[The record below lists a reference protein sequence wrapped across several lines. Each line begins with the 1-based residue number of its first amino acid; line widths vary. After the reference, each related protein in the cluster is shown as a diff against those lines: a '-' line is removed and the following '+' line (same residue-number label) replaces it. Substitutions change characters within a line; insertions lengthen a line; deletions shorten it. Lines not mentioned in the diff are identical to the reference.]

1 MFERKKP
8 SGKLLSLPIDQ
19 IHPSPFQARKSFD
32 EQELTA
38 LAQSIRENGL
48 LQPVTVRRAAEG
60 YELVAGERRLRAC
73 QLAKMTTISA
83 ILCSYADDRTAAL
96 GLLENIQRADLN
108 PFEQAQGLRDVM
120 VLWDCTQA
128 EAAKRLGM
136 AQPTFANKL
145 RLLQLTA
152 DQRQFVLDNNLTE
165 RHARAV
171 LRLPENRRSEAL
183 ITIAKRRLNARQTD
197 SYIEQLLN
205 SPPKAGHRISM
216 VRDVRIFV
224 NTIDH
229 AIRLM
234 TDNGVP
240 ATAHREEK
248 DGYIEYTVR
257 IPTTAVNLSSCV
269 AALGKK
275 VLIVDLDP
283 QGNTTT
289 GYGIP
294 KRSVEAGTYEV
305 LIGRATAAQAIRH
318 TEYRTDVIGSNTRLA
333 GASLEMIDL
342 PGREGRLRKALAE
355 VQKDYDFI
363 FIDCPPSLDLLTL
376 NGLSACD
383 SVLIPVQCEYYA
395 LEGLSELISTLK
407 TIRKKYNPYLDIE
420 GVVFTMFSLRY
431 NLTVQVVEQVQK
443 YFGSKVYKTTIPRSI
458 RISEAPSY
466 GQPINFYEPKG
477 KGSEAYM
484 DLAIEFVK
492 HNRPQEPKKSRAKA
506 APAAEPAKN
515 ALED

>member
-1 MFERKKP
+1 M
-8 SGKLLSLPIDQ
+8 
-19 IHPSPFQARKSFD
+19 
-32 EQELTA
+32 TA
-38 LAQSIRENGL
+38 NVPHG
-48 LQPVTVRRAAEG
+48 
-60 YELVAGERRLRAC
+60 
-73 QLAKMTTISA
+73 
-83 ILCSYADDRTAAL
+83 
-96 GLLENIQRADLN
+96 
-108 PFEQAQGLRDVM
+108 
-120 VLWDCTQA
+120 
-128 EAAKRLGM
+128 
-136 AQPTFANKL
+136 
-145 RLLQLTA
+145 
-152 DQRQFVLDNNLTE
+152 
-165 RHARAV
+165 
-171 LRLPENRRSEAL
+171 
-183 ITIAKRRLNARQTD
+183 
-197 SYIEQLLN
+197 
-205 SPPKAGHRISM
+205 
-216 VRDVRIFV
+216 
-224 NTIDH
+224 TIDFSRKEEMCVAKIV
-229 AIRLM
+229 AIA
-234 TDNGVP
+234 NQKGGVGK
-240 ATAHREEK
+240 T
-248 DGYIEYTVR
+248 
-257 IPTTAVNLSSCV
+257 TTAVNLSSCV
-269 AALGKK
+269 AALGKR

-294 KRSVEAGTYEV
+294 KRSVEKGTYEI
-305 LIGRATAAQAIRH
+305 LIGEARASEAIRK

-342 PGREGRLRKALAE
+342 PARESRLRKALAE

-492 HNRPQEPKKSRAKA
+492 RNRPHEPKKARGKGV
-506 APAAEPAKN
+506 PVAEPTKN

>member
-1 MFERKKP
+1 MHDCVC
-8 SGKLLSLPIDQ
+8 STWN
-19 IHPSPFQARKSFD
+19 KSF
-32 EQELTA
+32 
-38 LAQSIRENGL
+38 
-48 LQPVTVRRAAEG
+48 P
-60 YELVAGERRLRAC
+60 
-73 QLAKMTTISA
+73 
-83 ILCSYADDRTAAL
+83 
-96 GLLENIQRADLN
+96 
-108 PFEQAQGLRDVM
+108 
-120 VLWDCTQA
+120 
-128 EAAKRLGM
+128 
-136 AQPTFANKL
+136 
-145 RLLQLTA
+145 
-152 DQRQFVLDNNLTE
+152 
-165 RHARAV
+165 
-171 LRLPENRRSEAL
+171 
-183 ITIAKRRLNARQTD
+183 
-197 SYIEQLLN
+197 
-205 SPPKAGHRISM
+205 
-216 VRDVRIFV
+216 
-224 NTIDH
+224 
-229 AIRLM
+229 
-234 TDNGVP
+234 
-240 ATAHREEK
+240 REEETRVAK
-248 DGYIEYTVR
+248 IVAIANQKGGVGKT
-257 IPTTAVNLSSCV
+257 TTAVNLSSCV
-269 AALGKK
+269 SALGKK

-294 KRSVEAGTYEV
+294 KRSVEKGTYEI
-305 LIGRATAAQAIRH
+305 LIGEARASEAIRK

-342 PGREGRLRKALAE
+342 PARESRLRKALAE

-443 YFGSKVYKTTIPRSI
+443 DCGSKVYKTTIPRSI

-492 HNRPQEPKKSRAKA
+492 HNRPHEPKKTSGRSE
-506 APAAEPAKN
+506 PVAEPTKN

>member
-1 MFERKKP
+1 MDGKPAGMTANVPHGTIKFSRKEELCVAKIVAIANQKGGV
-8 SGKLLSLPIDQ
+8 GK
-19 IHPSPFQARKSFD
+19 
-32 EQELTA
+32 T
-38 LAQSIRENGL
+38 
-48 LQPVTVRRAAEG
+48 
-60 YELVAGERRLRAC
+60 
-73 QLAKMTTISA
+73 
-83 ILCSYADDRTAAL
+83 
-96 GLLENIQRADLN
+96 
-108 PFEQAQGLRDVM
+108 
-120 VLWDCTQA
+120 
-128 EAAKRLGM
+128 
-136 AQPTFANKL
+136 
-145 RLLQLTA
+145 
-152 DQRQFVLDNNLTE
+152 
-165 RHARAV
+165 
-171 LRLPENRRSEAL
+171 
-183 ITIAKRRLNARQTD
+183 
-197 SYIEQLLN
+197 
-205 SPPKAGHRISM
+205 
-216 VRDVRIFV
+216 
-224 NTIDH
+224 
-229 AIRLM
+229 
-234 TDNGVP
+234 
-240 ATAHREEK
+240 
-248 DGYIEYTVR
+248 
-257 IPTTAVNLSSCV
+257 TTAVNLSSCV
-269 AALGKK
+269 SALGKK

-294 KRSVEAGTYEV
+294 KRSVEKGTYEI
-305 LIGRATAAQAIRH
+305 LIGEARASEAIRK

-342 PGREGRLRKALAE
+342 PARESRLRKALAE
-355 VQKDYDFI
+355 VQRDYDFI

-492 HNRPQEPKKSRAKA
+492 NNRPHEPKKARRKS
-506 APAAEPAKN
+506 APVAEQTKN

>member
-1 MFERKKP
+1 MDGKPAGMTANVPHGTIKFSRKEELCVAKIVAIANQKGGV
-8 SGKLLSLPIDQ
+8 GK
-19 IHPSPFQARKSFD
+19 
-32 EQELTA
+32 T
-38 LAQSIRENGL
+38 
-48 LQPVTVRRAAEG
+48 
-60 YELVAGERRLRAC
+60 
-73 QLAKMTTISA
+73 
-83 ILCSYADDRTAAL
+83 
-96 GLLENIQRADLN
+96 
-108 PFEQAQGLRDVM
+108 
-120 VLWDCTQA
+120 
-128 EAAKRLGM
+128 
-136 AQPTFANKL
+136 
-145 RLLQLTA
+145 
-152 DQRQFVLDNNLTE
+152 
-165 RHARAV
+165 
-171 LRLPENRRSEAL
+171 
-183 ITIAKRRLNARQTD
+183 
-197 SYIEQLLN
+197 
-205 SPPKAGHRISM
+205 
-216 VRDVRIFV
+216 
-224 NTIDH
+224 
-229 AIRLM
+229 
-234 TDNGVP
+234 
-240 ATAHREEK
+240 
-248 DGYIEYTVR
+248 
-257 IPTTAVNLSSCV
+257 TTAVNLSSCV
-269 AALGKK
+269 AALGKR

-294 KRSVEAGTYEV
+294 KRSVERGTYEI
-305 LIGRATAAQAIRH
+305 LIGEARASEAIRK

-342 PGREGRLRKALAE
+342 PARESRLRKALAE

-492 HNRPQEPKKSRAKA
+492 NNRPHEPKKARRKS
-506 APAAEPAKN
+506 APVAEQTKN

>member
-1 MFERKKP
+1 MAKIVAIANQKGGV
-8 SGKLLSLPIDQ
+8 GK
-19 IHPSPFQARKSFD
+19 
-32 EQELTA
+32 T
-38 LAQSIRENGL
+38 
-48 LQPVTVRRAAEG
+48 
-60 YELVAGERRLRAC
+60 
-73 QLAKMTTISA
+73 
-83 ILCSYADDRTAAL
+83 
-96 GLLENIQRADLN
+96 
-108 PFEQAQGLRDVM
+108 
-120 VLWDCTQA
+120 
-128 EAAKRLGM
+128 
-136 AQPTFANKL
+136 
-145 RLLQLTA
+145 
-152 DQRQFVLDNNLTE
+152 
-165 RHARAV
+165 
-171 LRLPENRRSEAL
+171 
-183 ITIAKRRLNARQTD
+183 
-197 SYIEQLLN
+197 
-205 SPPKAGHRISM
+205 
-216 VRDVRIFV
+216 
-224 NTIDH
+224 
-229 AIRLM
+229 
-234 TDNGVP
+234 
-240 ATAHREEK
+240 
-248 DGYIEYTVR
+248 
-257 IPTTAVNLSSCV
+257 TTAVNLSSCV
-269 AALGKK
+269 AALGKR

-294 KRSVEAGTYEV
+294 KRSVEKGTYEI
-305 LIGRATAAQAIRH
+305 LIGEARASEAIRK

-342 PGREGRLRKALAE
+342 PARESR
-355 VQKDYDFI
+355 
-363 FIDCPPSLDLLTL
+363 SLDLLTL

-492 HNRPQEPKKSRAKA
+492 NNRPHVPKKARRKS
-506 APAAEPAKN
+506 APVAEQTKN

>member
-1 MFERKKP
+1 MDGKPAGMTANVPHGTIKFSRKEELCVAKIVAIANQKGGV
-8 SGKLLSLPIDQ
+8 GK
-19 IHPSPFQARKSFD
+19 
-32 EQELTA
+32 T
-38 LAQSIRENGL
+38 
-48 LQPVTVRRAAEG
+48 
-60 YELVAGERRLRAC
+60 
-73 QLAKMTTISA
+73 
-83 ILCSYADDRTAAL
+83 
-96 GLLENIQRADLN
+96 
-108 PFEQAQGLRDVM
+108 
-120 VLWDCTQA
+120 
-128 EAAKRLGM
+128 
-136 AQPTFANKL
+136 
-145 RLLQLTA
+145 
-152 DQRQFVLDNNLTE
+152 
-165 RHARAV
+165 
-171 LRLPENRRSEAL
+171 
-183 ITIAKRRLNARQTD
+183 
-197 SYIEQLLN
+197 
-205 SPPKAGHRISM
+205 
-216 VRDVRIFV
+216 
-224 NTIDH
+224 
-229 AIRLM
+229 
-234 TDNGVP
+234 
-240 ATAHREEK
+240 
-248 DGYIEYTVR
+248 
-257 IPTTAVNLSSCV
+257 TTAVNLSSCV
-269 AALGKK
+269 AALGKRL
-275 VLIVDLDP
+275 LIVDLDP

-294 KRSVEAGTYEV
+294 KRSVEKGTYEI
-305 LIGRATAAQAIRH
+305 LIGEARVSEAIRK

-342 PGREGRLRKALAE
+342 PARESRLRKALAE

-492 HNRPQEPKKSRAKA
+492 NNRPHEPKKARRKS
-506 APAAEPAKN
+506 APVAEQTKN

>member
-1 MFERKKP
+1 MDGKPAGMTANVPHGTIKFSRKEELCVAKIVAIANQKGGV
-8 SGKLLSLPIDQ
+8 GK
-19 IHPSPFQARKSFD
+19 
-32 EQELTA
+32 T
-38 LAQSIRENGL
+38 
-48 LQPVTVRRAAEG
+48 
-60 YELVAGERRLRAC
+60 
-73 QLAKMTTISA
+73 
-83 ILCSYADDRTAAL
+83 
-96 GLLENIQRADLN
+96 
-108 PFEQAQGLRDVM
+108 
-120 VLWDCTQA
+120 
-128 EAAKRLGM
+128 
-136 AQPTFANKL
+136 
-145 RLLQLTA
+145 
-152 DQRQFVLDNNLTE
+152 
-165 RHARAV
+165 
-171 LRLPENRRSEAL
+171 
-183 ITIAKRRLNARQTD
+183 
-197 SYIEQLLN
+197 
-205 SPPKAGHRISM
+205 
-216 VRDVRIFV
+216 
-224 NTIDH
+224 
-229 AIRLM
+229 
-234 TDNGVP
+234 
-240 ATAHREEK
+240 
-248 DGYIEYTVR
+248 
-257 IPTTAVNLSSCV
+257 TTAVNLSSCV
-269 AALGKK
+269 AALGKR

-294 KRSVEAGTYEV
+294 KRSVEKGTYEI
-305 LIGRATAAQAIRH
+305 LIGEAQASEAIRK

-342 PGREGRLRKALAE
+342 PARESRLRKALAE

-492 HNRPQEPKKSRAKA
+492 NNRPHEPKKARRKS
-506 APAAEPAKN
+506 APVAEQTKN

>member
-1 MFERKKP
+1 MDGKPAGMTANVPHGTIKFSRKEELCVAKIVAIANQKGGV
-8 SGKLLSLPIDQ
+8 GK
-19 IHPSPFQARKSFD
+19 
-32 EQELTA
+32 T
-38 LAQSIRENGL
+38 
-48 LQPVTVRRAAEG
+48 
-60 YELVAGERRLRAC
+60 
-73 QLAKMTTISA
+73 
-83 ILCSYADDRTAAL
+83 
-96 GLLENIQRADLN
+96 
-108 PFEQAQGLRDVM
+108 
-120 VLWDCTQA
+120 
-128 EAAKRLGM
+128 
-136 AQPTFANKL
+136 
-145 RLLQLTA
+145 
-152 DQRQFVLDNNLTE
+152 
-165 RHARAV
+165 
-171 LRLPENRRSEAL
+171 
-183 ITIAKRRLNARQTD
+183 
-197 SYIEQLLN
+197 
-205 SPPKAGHRISM
+205 
-216 VRDVRIFV
+216 
-224 NTIDH
+224 
-229 AIRLM
+229 
-234 TDNGVP
+234 
-240 ATAHREEK
+240 
-248 DGYIEYTVR
+248 
-257 IPTTAVNLSSCV
+257 TTAVNLSSCV
-269 AALGKK
+269 AALGKR

-294 KRSVEAGTYEV
+294 KRSVEKGTYEI
-305 LIGRATAAQAIRH
+305 LIGEARTSEAIRK

-342 PGREGRLRKALAE
+342 PARESRLRKALAE

-492 HNRPQEPKKSRAKA
+492 NNRLHEPKKARSKS
-506 APAAEPAKN
+506 APVAEQTKN

>member
-1 MFERKKP
+1 MDGKPAGMTANVPHGTIKFSRKEELCVAKIVAIANQRGGV
-8 SGKLLSLPIDQ
+8 GK
-19 IHPSPFQARKSFD
+19 
-32 EQELTA
+32 T
-38 LAQSIRENGL
+38 
-48 LQPVTVRRAAEG
+48 
-60 YELVAGERRLRAC
+60 
-73 QLAKMTTISA
+73 
-83 ILCSYADDRTAAL
+83 
-96 GLLENIQRADLN
+96 
-108 PFEQAQGLRDVM
+108 
-120 VLWDCTQA
+120 
-128 EAAKRLGM
+128 
-136 AQPTFANKL
+136 
-145 RLLQLTA
+145 
-152 DQRQFVLDNNLTE
+152 
-165 RHARAV
+165 
-171 LRLPENRRSEAL
+171 
-183 ITIAKRRLNARQTD
+183 
-197 SYIEQLLN
+197 
-205 SPPKAGHRISM
+205 
-216 VRDVRIFV
+216 
-224 NTIDH
+224 
-229 AIRLM
+229 
-234 TDNGVP
+234 
-240 ATAHREEK
+240 
-248 DGYIEYTVR
+248 
-257 IPTTAVNLSSCV
+257 TTAVNLSSCV
-269 AALGKK
+269 AALGKR

-294 KRSVEAGTYEV
+294 KRSVEKGTYEI
-305 LIGRATAAQAIRH
+305 LIGEARASEAIRK

-342 PGREGRLRKALAE
+342 PARESRLRKALAE

-492 HNRPQEPKKSRAKA
+492 NNRPHEPKKARRKS
-506 APAAEPAKN
+506 APVAEQTKN